1 MKELRCHVKIRSYVH
16 LFEFENFC
24 AWVMAE
30 ESLDSRRLVVR
41 QPNLSKLY
49 DMQISIY
56 RSENMSDLSVD
67 G

>member
-1 MKELRCHVKIRSYVH
+1 VKIRSYVH
-16 LFEFENFC
+16 HFEFENFF
-24 AWVMAE
+24 AWVMDQ

-49 DMQISIY
+49 DMQISIF
-56 RSENMSDLSVD
+56 RSENMSHLSVD